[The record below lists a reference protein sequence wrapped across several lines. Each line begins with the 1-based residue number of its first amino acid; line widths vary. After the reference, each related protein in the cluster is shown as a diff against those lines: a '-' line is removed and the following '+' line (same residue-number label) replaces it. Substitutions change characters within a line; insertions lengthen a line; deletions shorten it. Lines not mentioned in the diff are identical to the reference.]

1 MKKLLLRITIVGLF
15 LIGYGKQAQ
24 SCISDTITSITVTI
38 NYETFFQTP
47 CTYVANIEIRLGN
60 LSLMTE
66 SPGKVCACA
75 LAFGNFYDSVIFI
88 AFVDAGTNNPYQG
101 FAAFNEELASNTAWD
116 SDQPG
121 FGGWSGY
128 VASVVNAG
136 LVATDPVEMVIRAAA
151 SSSNLLAWQD
161 SSNCV
166 TSAIYDIV
174 PQTSVAT
181 DEWIPASSSL
191 GNTHQ
196 KVRTLNTS
204 VTYQTKT
211 ASYFTALDNDILPNI
226 PLVGIAIRPKPI
238 EFSVVPNPF
247 SNSMTVTVSTGQQ
260 ISGYQIHD
268 LGGKVVRS
276 ESGLNENVLTI
287 ERGALPVGMY
297 FLELS
302 SDETVLGRQ
311 KIVIQ

>member
-1 MKKLLLRITIVGLF
+1 MNKLLLRITVIGLF

-24 SCISDTITSITVTI
+24 SCISDTITTITVTI
-38 NYETFFQTP
+38 NYETFFQSP

-88 AFVDAGTNNPYQG
+88 AFVDSGTNNPYQG

-161 SSNCV
+161 SFNCV
-166 TSAIYDIV
+166 TSAIYDVV
-174 PQTSVAT
+174 PQTNVAT
-181 DEWIPASSSL
+181 DEWIPTSSSL

-204 VTYQTKT
+204 VTYLTKT
-211 ASYFTALDNDILPNI
+211 ASYFTTLDT
-226 PLVGIAIRPKPI
+226 AIMNNMPMVSVPMRPKPI
-238 EFSVVPNPF
+238 QFKVVPNPF
-247 SNSMTVTVSTGQQ
+247 SNNMKVTVTTGQQ
-260 ISGYQIHD
+260 INSFEIHD
-268 LGGKVVRS
+268 LGGKLVRS
-276 ESGLNENVLTI
+276 ESGLNENVLVI
-287 ERGALPVGMY
+287 ERGSLPQGMY

-302 SDETVLGRQ
+302 TDETVLGRQ